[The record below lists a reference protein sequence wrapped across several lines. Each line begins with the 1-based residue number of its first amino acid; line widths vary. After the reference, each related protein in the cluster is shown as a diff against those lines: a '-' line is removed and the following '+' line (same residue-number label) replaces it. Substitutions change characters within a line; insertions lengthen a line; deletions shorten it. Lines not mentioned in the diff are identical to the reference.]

1 MIFNKFQFNLHP
13 FSPQKKIITDNQ
25 INVQRPSIW
34 AIDLKTDTV
43 IGRFDIPENIVPN
56 GRGLASITIDD
67 DDCANTFAYIPD
79 WMNNALLVFSALQ
92 GRIWRYNHNY
102 FFFNPFEGNY
112 EFA

>member
-1 MIFNKFQFNLHP
+1 MNLQF
-13 FSPQKKIITDNQ
+13 FSPLKKIITDNQ

-43 IGRFDIPENIVPN
+43 IGRFDIPENIVAN

-79 WMNNALLVFSALQ
+79 WMNNALLVFSAQQ
-92 GRIWRYNHNY
+92 GKMWRFNHNY
-102 FFFNPFEGNY
+102 FFFNPFEGKY
-112 EFA
+112 FFFA